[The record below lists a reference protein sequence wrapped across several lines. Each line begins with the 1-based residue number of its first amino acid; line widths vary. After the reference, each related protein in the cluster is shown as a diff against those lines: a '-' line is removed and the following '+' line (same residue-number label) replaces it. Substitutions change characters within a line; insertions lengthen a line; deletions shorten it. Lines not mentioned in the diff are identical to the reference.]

1 MSYQLIN
8 YCTRN
13 LAKAIPLKSC
23 RTFSTVVNRKSVHFI
38 EPVRYT
44 KLLSVIPINTSLS
57 YRFYSNKFVGN
68 RRRSRSNDIDNNIS
82 TKRKQ
87 PKIVEIPEYWPQ
99 VPVIATNHCVFPY
112 FAKHV
117 EITDPKLKDLIRE
130 KIALNQPYVGLF
142 LKRNRDN
149 KSELVE
155 SIDDVY
161 KIGTFC
167 YVSLNDDDGDK
178 LKLTVSAVR
187 RIRLTNQLFQD
198 HFMMSPWAPPAYRP
212 SQSPLTI
219 AEPLLLAEIDNVTQ
233 NHFEQTTKI
242 RAMTKEIIKTI
253 RGLIAKNPTT
263 SEILEKLLHHN
274 QNVVSNTVYLCDL
287 GAALTSADAGK
298 LQKVME
304 ERNIEKRL
312 LLTLSLLK
320 EEMEMSRLQE
330 RITKEVED
338 KVKRIHKK
346 FMLNEQI
353 KILKKELGIDID
365 DKDVIIQRFRQQL
378 VGKKVPKP
386 VLEAIDEEI
395 KKLKLI
401 EGYGADFNVVR
412 NYVEWLTAMPWGT
425 HTQENQDLDKA
436 ALLLDA
442 NHFGMQDV
450 KTRILEFI
458 AVNTLK
464 GSSQG
469 KILCFYGPPGVGK
482 TSIARSIADSLN
494 RQYYRFSVGGM
505 SNVAEI
511 KGHRRTY
518 VGAMPG
524 KLVQCLRMTKTE
536 NPLVLIDEIDKISK
550 GIEQGSGDP
559 SSAMLELL
567 DPEQN
572 ANFMDYYLDVPVD
585 LSNVLFICT
594 ANVTD
599 TIPGPLLD
607 RMELIEMSGY
617 VEEEKRSIAKQ
628 YLIPRARTD
637 SGLTEKNIEFED
649 SSLAVL
655 MKSYCRES
663 GVRDLEKMIEK
674 ITRKVAFQVVKKQTD
689 RVIVTDKNLSTFVGR
704 PVYANDRLYDV
715 TPAGVVMGLGY
726 TKLGGTVLFIET
738 SKQDN
743 PKGMGPM
750 DGLQLTGNLGNV
762 MRESA
767 VIALSVA
774 KNYLHKLNADDSVLN
789 RSRIHL
795 HVPMGSQPKDGPSAG
810 VTIVAALMSLAL
822 GQPIRQNT
830 AMTGE
835 ITLNG
840 KILPVGGIKEKVVA
854 AKRSG
859 VTCLLLPEENRSD
872 YGEIP
877 KYITDGL
884 EVHFVNNYDQV
895 YAIIFETNEKD
906 IDPPNHGQVEP
917 LVEKPQVDDDNGSEK
932 PSIFDST
939 DGGDI

>member
-8 YCTRN
+8 YCSRN
-13 LAKAIPLKSC
+13 LAKAIPLKYC
-23 RTFSTVVNRKSVHFI
+23 RNFSTVFNHKSAQFFEHDRTKLPF
-38 EPVRYT
+38 T
-44 KLLSVIPINTSLS
+44 SSSKLLSCRLL
-57 YRFYSNKFVGN
+57 SNKYIGN
-68 RRRSRSNDIDNNIS
+68 RRRSRPTDTDNAIS
-82 TKRKQ
+82 TKRK

-99 VPVIATNHCVFPY
+99 VPVVATNQCVFPY
-112 FAKHV
+112 FAKHI
-117 EITDPKLKDLIRE
+117 EITDARLIDLIRQ
-130 KIALNQPYVGLF
+130 KIALKQPYVGLF
-142 LKRNRDN
+142 LRRNREN
-149 KSELVE
+149 NSELVK
-155 SIDDVY
+155 SMADVHQ
-161 KIGTFC
+161 IGTFC
-167 YVSLNDDDGDK
+167 YVSLDDDNGDK

-187 RIRLTNQLFQD
+187 RIRMTNQLFQD
-198 HFMMSPWAPPAYRP
+198 DFRLPPWAPPEYRVP
-212 SQSPLTI
+212 KSQL
-219 AEPLLLAEIDNVTQ
+219 AGDEPLLMAEIDNV
-233 NHFEQTTKI
+233 NHKSFEQTTKI
-242 RAMTKEIIKTI
+242 RAISKEIVKTI
-253 RGLIAKNPTT
+253 RGLIAKNPVT

-287 GAALTSADAGK
+287 GAALTSAEADK

-304 ERNIEKRL
+304 ERNIEERL

-320 EEMEMSRLQE
+320 EDMEMSRLQE

-353 KILKKELGIDID
+353 KILKKELGIDVD
-365 DKDVIIQRFRQQL
+365 DKDVIIERFRQQL
-378 VGKKVPKP
+378 VGKKVPKA
-386 VLEAIDEEI
+386 VTETIEDEI

-425 HTQENQDLDKA
+425 HTKENQDLDKA
-436 ALLLDA
+436 AQLLDA

-469 KILCFYGPPGVGK
+469 KILCFHGPPGVGK

-524 KLVQCLRMTKTE
+524 KLVQCLRTTKTE
-536 NPLVLIDEIDKISK
+536 NPLVLIDEIDKIGK
-550 GIEQGSGDP
+550 GVEQGSGDP

-594 ANVTD
+594 ANITD

-617 VEEEKRSIAKQ
+617 VEEEKRAIAKQ

-637 SGLTEKNIEFED
+637 SGLTEKNVEFED
-649 SSLAVL
+649 SSLATL

-674 ITRKVAFQVVKKQTD
+674 ITRKIAFQVVKKQND
-689 RVIVTDKNLSTFVGR
+689 RVVVTDKNLSTFVGR
-704 PVYANDRLYDV
+704 PLHANDRLYDV

-738 SKQDN
+738 SKQYS
-743 PKGMGPM
+743 PKSAGP

-767 VIALSVA
+767 AIALSVA
-774 KNYLHKLNADDSVLN
+774 KNHLEKLNADESVLN

-795 HVPMGSQPKDGPSAG
+795 HVPLGSQPKDGPSAG

-822 GQPIRQNT
+822 GRPIRQNT

-840 KILPVGGIKEKVVA
+840 KILPVGGIKEKVIA

-872 YGEIP
+872 FSELP

-884 EVHFVNNYDQV
+884 EVHFVSNYDQV
-895 YAIIFETNEKD
+895 YDVIFAENEQETELPKY
-906 IDPPNHGQVEP
+906 GQVEAF
-917 LVEKPQVDDDNGSEK
+917 DDDNDNQK
-932 PSIFDST
+932 QPSID
-939 DGGDI
+939 